1 MSKTVEYTQATIAT
15 LANGTLDE
23 RFQVAMRDLIANVQD
38 LNTNPKAKRT
48 IKMTVEVRPSTDRDS
63 AQVLIGVE
71 TKLAP
76 MLPQETVLH
85 FVRSPKTGKFE
96 ALASGYNQDHLF
108 DTAAA
113 SRSLATSDKE

>member
-1 MSKTVEYTQATIAT
+1 MSRKVEYTEATIAT

-38 LNTNPKAKRT
+38 LNTPAKAKRS
-48 IKMTVEVRPSTDRDS
+48 IRMTVEVKPSNDRDS

-76 MLPQETVLH
+76 MQPQETTLH
-85 FVRSPKTGKFE
+85 FVRNPANGKFS
-96 ALASGYNQDHLF
+96 ALASGYNQDNLF
-108 DTAAA
+108 DAA
-113 SRSLATSDKE
+113 SAGKALADTK